1 MEMEEL
7 YGQVS
12 LQGRSLEE
20 QEQIE
25 LILQEA
31 SGWGLKWEVELFA
44 KKFIFEGDTED
55 EERVEDKPF
64 TGRSRERGRFYGTIR
79 NKSGQ
84 WKEGARMDSQL
95 YPDGIRCGRH
105 HGGSRTRPAR
115 F

>member
-55 EERVEDKPF
+55 PVVATMWAFQDWIK
-64 TGRSRERGRFYGTIR
+64 
-79 NKSGQ
+79 
-84 WKEGARMDSQL
+84 
-95 YPDGIRCGRH
+95 
-105 HGGSRTRPAR
+105 
-115 F
+115 